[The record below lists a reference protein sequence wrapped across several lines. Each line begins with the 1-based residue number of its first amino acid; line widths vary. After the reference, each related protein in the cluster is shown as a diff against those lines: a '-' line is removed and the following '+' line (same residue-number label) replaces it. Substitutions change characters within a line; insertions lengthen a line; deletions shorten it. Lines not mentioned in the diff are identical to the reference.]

1 MNYKAFLE
9 TNRRRRRGLKTK
21 PFSSDIY
28 ESIIRV
34 YVEYPTTSITDKNA
48 MALIKM
54 GAVRCSHLR
63 GLPVCKVRAYDDE
76 IDLVN

>member
-1 MNYKAFLE
+1 MERAYLE
-9 TNRRRRRGLKTK
+9 TNRKMRRELKSK

-34 YVEYPTTSITDKNA
+34 YVEYKPTYIIDKNA
-48 MALIKM
+48 KALVEM

-63 GLPVCKVRAYDDE
+63 GLPVCKVRAYDNE